1 MLVFFLAASFISVRL
16 LTGCGEGLNILT
28 GDNSTAPGGVI
39 WTDWSYRRGITV
51 TNSGVVQSDYQVNIN
66 LSTSNFTF
74 GNADANGNDIRFNFN
89 GTSLPYWIESWVPGT
104 SASIWV
110 KIPSIANPDTVIY
123 LYYGNPGLS
132 TASDFD
138 NTFTKNSG
146 FSSLVA
152 QWHMDEGSGST
163 VDDSSSNANDGTITN
178 ATWAGSDGGKW
189 YTSTT
194 AGFSTGDSLT
204 FNGTDT
210 YVAVADSS
218 SLDAANITI
227 SAWIKTGADVTS
239 TQYIVSKW
247 IDSDPNRSYAIGIE
261 TGKFIFLTS
270 SLGTLATIDSM
281 SIGAASINT
290 WYHFAVTSDGTN
302 KRVYINGTEVT
313 PAKSW
318 AFSIHASSTD
328 LVLGNLN
335 TATSN
340 YFGGVIDEV
349 SIYSTAF
356 SSDQVKALS
365 QRRKFS
371 ASVGAVPS
379 VGSEEVVP

>member
-1 MLVFFLAASFISVRL
+1 MVLLAATVISVRL

-28 GDNSTAPGGVI
+28 GDNSITPGGVI
-39 WTDWSYRRGITV
+39 WTDWSYRRSVTV
-51 TNSGVVQSDYQVNIN
+51 TNSGAVQSDYQVNIN

-74 GNADANGNDIRFNFN
+74 ANADSNGNDIRFNFN

-110 KIPSIANPDTVIY
+110 KIPSIANPETVIY
-123 LYYGNPGLS
+123 LYYGNPGLPS
-132 TASDFD
+132 ASDFD
-138 NTFTKNSG
+138 KTFTKDSG
-146 FSSLVA
+146 FSNLVA
-152 QWHMDEGSGST
+152 QWHMDEGSGSAI
-163 VDDSSSNANDGTITN
+163 VDSTSNNNDGTITN
-178 ATWAGSDGGKW
+178 AAWAGSDGGKW

-194 AGFSTGDSLT
+194 AGFSTGDSLN

-210 YVAVADSS
+210 YVAVADSTG
-218 SLDAANITI
+218 LDVSNITI
-227 SAWIKTGADVTS
+227 SAWIKTGGDVNS

-247 IDSDPNRSYAIGIE
+247 VDSDPNRSYAIGIE

-281 SIGAASINT
+281 SIGSATTNT
-290 WYHFAVTSDGTN
+290 WYHFAATSDGAN

-318 AFSIHASSTD
+318 AFSIHASTTG

-335 TATSN
+335 TSTSN

-349 SIYSTAF
+349 SIYSTAL

-371 ASVGAVPS
+371 TSVGTTPT
-379 VGSEEVVP
+379 VGSEETVP